1 MEKEI
6 KINIGE
12 LKKIRIIEQL
22 IKNQIT
28 IEDCIEILKL
38 SKRQI
43 YRLKKKYEKG
53 GEISLIHGLKGKKS
67 NHSYSQ
73 VTKKKIINIYRSDYS
88 DYGPTL
94 FSEKLLKN
102 HNIDINHE
110 TIRIWLREH
119 AITTSIRKK
128 RPHRKKRERRT
139 CFGEM
144 LQFDGSIHDWFEGR
158 GAKCCLFQAIDD
170 ATNKVYIKFAVSEN
184 SADAMQVMY
193 EYVRLYGVPRSI
205 YTDHG
210 SVYSGEVA
218 LTDFSRAMKEL
229 GSQLIFANSPQAK
242 GRVERGNRTLQD
254 RLVKALREKG
264 ISNIGEANKY
274 LLDEFTNEYNE
285 RFELKIEVPDV
296 HYPIEDVDLR
306 NIFCYKTRRQVRN
319 DYTITLNGK
328 YIQLLRSDSP
338 LPIPSKEVEISKWLD
353 GSLHIYYND
362 KELMYKILNSKPK
375 PKQKTVRKPKS
386 DHPWKTINKNMF
398 KSKRNKKS

>member
-210 SVYSGEVA
+210 SVYSGEVT

>member
-1 MEKEI
+1 MGKDI
-6 KINIGE
+6 KINIEE
-12 LKKIRIIEQL
+12 LKKVKTIEQL

-28 IEDCIEILKL
+28 IEECSEILEL

-43 YRLKKKYEKG
+43 YRLKKKCEKG
-53 GEISLIHGLKGKKS
+53 GEMSLIHGLKGKKS

-73 VTKKKIINIYRSDYS
+73 STKKKIISIYLSEYS

-94 FSEKLLKN
+94 FSEKLLKY

-110 TIRIWLREH
+110 TIRKWLREK
-119 AITTSIRKK
+119 AIITSIRKK

-170 ATNKVYIKFAVSEN
+170 ATNRVYIKFAVSEN

-193 EYVRLYGVPRSI
+193 DYVRLYGVPRSI

-210 SVYSGEVA
+210 SVYSGEVT

-229 GSQLIFANSPQAK
+229 GCQLIFANSPQAK

-254 RLVKALREKG
+254 RLVKALREKR

-274 LLDEFTNEYNE
+274 LLDEFINEYNE
-285 RFELKIEVPDV
+285 RFGLKIETPDV
-296 HYPIEDVDLR
+296 HYPLGEIDLR
-306 NIFCYKTRRQVRN
+306 NIFCYKTIRQVRN
-319 DYTITLNGK
+319 DYTITLNGI
-328 YIQLLRSDSP
+328 YIQLLKSESP
-338 LPIPSKEVEISKWLD
+338 LPVPNKVVEISKWLD
-353 GSLHIYYND
+353 ESLHIFYND
-362 KELMYKILNSKPK
+362 QELKYQILNSKPK
-375 PKQKTVRKPKS
+375 PKHKTIRKPKS
-386 DHPWKTINKNMF
+386 DHPWKTINQNMF
-398 KSKRNKKS
+398 KPKRNKKN

>member
-12 LKKIRIIEQL
+12 LKKIRLIEQL

-110 TIRIWLREH
+110 TIRIWLREN

-285 RFELKIEVPDV
+285 RFELKIEAPDV

-328 YIQLLRSDSP
+328 YIQLLKSDSP

-398 KSKRNKKS
+398 KPKRNKKS

>member
-12 LKKIRIIEQL
+12 LKRIRIIEQL

-110 TIRIWLREH
+110 TIRIWLREN

-158 GAKCCLFQAIDD
+158 GSKCCLFQAIDD

-210 SVYSGEVA
+210 SVYSGEVT

-285 RFELKIEVPDV
+285 RFELKIEAPDV

-328 YIQLLRSDSP
+328 YIQLLKSDSP

-353 GSLHIYYND
+353 ESLHIYYND
-362 KELMYKILNSKPK
+362 KELMYEILSSKPK
-375 PKQKTVRKPKS
+375 PKQKTARKPKS

-398 KSKRNKKS
+398 KPKRNKKS